1 MIDTRLPAPL
11 LRSPLVPASP
21 PEAVGQSLPTTAV
34 SVVLADPQPVVRNG
48 LRSLLGKVDDVVVVA
63 EAATRSEALRV
74 ATLHRPDVMILDIQI
89 GGPGV
94 IREVV
99 QRAPGVAVLVFTAL
113 DDDGSVLAAVRAGA
127 GGYLLKSTG
136 GDSIVRAVHGLAA
149 GEAVFGPVVA
159 GRLTGLLANQP
170 AAERVFPEL
179 TPREREVLDLLATG
193 ARNAVIARRL
203 GLSSKTVSNHIS
215 NVFGKLRVDGRAAA
229 IVLAR
234 KAGLG
239 QDDPVV
245 PQET

>member
-1 MIDTRLPAPL
+1 MIDTRLPTAL
-11 LRSPLVPASP
+11 VRSQLVPASP
-21 PEAVGQSLPTTAV
+21 PDSARPPQRTTDV

-48 LRSLLGKVDDVVVVA
+48 LRSLLGKLTGVAVVA
-63 EAATRSEALRV
+63 EAATRSEALRL
-74 ATLHRPDVMILDIQI
+74 ATLHRPDVMILDVQI
-89 GGPGV
+89 GGSGV
-94 IREVV
+94 IREVI

-113 DDDGSVLAAVRAGA
+113 DDDGSVLAAIRAGA

-159 GRLTGLLANQP
+159 RRLTGLLASQP
-170 AAERVFPEL
+170 APERVFPQL
-179 TPREREVLDLLATG
+179 TRREREVLDLLATG

-239 QDDPVV
+239 QDEPLAQQDA
-245 PQET
+245 